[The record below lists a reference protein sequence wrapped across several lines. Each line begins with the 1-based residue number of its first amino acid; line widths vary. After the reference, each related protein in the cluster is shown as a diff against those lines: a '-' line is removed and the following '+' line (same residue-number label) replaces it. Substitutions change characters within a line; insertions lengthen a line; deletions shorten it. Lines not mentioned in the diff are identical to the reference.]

1 MTDKEKLKEA
11 QKRFDKLNEEF
22 EGDSHENYEN
32 CYVPKRDS

>member
-22 EGDSHENYEN
+22 EGDESDYFDN
-32 CYVPKRDS
+32 R